1 MTAVATPFSLGKSCV
16 WSIGSVGEDL
26 GKLASLL
33 EALDVPVPTP
43 LVTAPASSTHPVQD
57 PASEHR
63 MNVSQ

>member
-1 MTAVATPFSLGKSCV
+1 MTAVATPFSLGKMRV

-43 LVTAPASSTHPVQD
+43 LVTAPASNTHPVQD